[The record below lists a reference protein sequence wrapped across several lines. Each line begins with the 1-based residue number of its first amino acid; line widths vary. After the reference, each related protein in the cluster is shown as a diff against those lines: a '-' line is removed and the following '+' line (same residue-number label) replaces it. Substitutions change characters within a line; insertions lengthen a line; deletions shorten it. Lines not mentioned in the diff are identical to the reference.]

1 MAAGFETRKER
12 GACMDVLA
20 TALLAGALLGLLLLR
35 RWACWLGW
43 LVGVACLLGFLCLIC
58 VLR

>member
-1 MAAGFETRKER
+1 
-12 GACMDVLA
+12 MDVLA